1 MPSSIAIMNA
11 RNFVRDGGA
20 FGNYIATSY
29 ELQGERV
36 LLVALCNEC
45 GAKNRIPWSHVSVEA
60 RTRGTVLCVN
70 RERHKAVATP
80 AAPDWRTMTDAQFR
94 AYVKSLPSDQYLTL
108 SKNAA
113 FAARDAEQPNT
124 YIDRKEAI
132 SRKAAADYEAAVGP
146 IREWWTRLY
155 FVCMGDA
162 SVNPPVPPR
171 SMPVKSLEEF
181 AALKPADQERII
193 AQYGL
198 RENDG
203 MVKF

>member
-1 MPSSIAIMNA
+1 
-11 RNFVRDGGA
+11 
-20 FGNYIATSY
+20 
-29 ELQGERV
+29 
-36 LLVALCNEC
+36 
-45 GAKNRIPWSHVSVEA
+45 
-60 RTRGTVLCVN
+60 
-70 RERHKAVATP
+70 
-80 AAPDWRTMTDAQFR
+80 MTDAQFR

-171 SMPVKSLEEF
+171 PMPVKSLEEF